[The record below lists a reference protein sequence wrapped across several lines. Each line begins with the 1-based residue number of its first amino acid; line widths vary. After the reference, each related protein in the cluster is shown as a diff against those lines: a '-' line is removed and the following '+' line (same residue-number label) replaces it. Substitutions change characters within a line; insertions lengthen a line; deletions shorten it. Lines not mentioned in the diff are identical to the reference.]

1 MHPHLRTHLTL
12 QLLETP
18 LELVV
23 VEGHLHGEAGLL
35 VEALRAPGR
44 PLQIHDPWPR
54 GKLFPESS
62 QPPRKPRNGKERRWE
77 RKPTAP
83 SRDGSY
89 PKSQRFP
96 SQSDVLNRFVLE
108 ETSMLLSLWLFVFP
122 LCPFKSSV
130 SPQPQ
135 AHKRPSSC
143 HTREGRPS
151 GSRPALNLQ
160 EPMEGFCET
169 PLTEQKRRAKGL

>member
-1 MHPHLRTHLTL
+1 MYLTL

-23 VEGHLHGEAGLL
+23 VEGQLRGEAGLL
-35 VEALRAPGR
+35 VEALGAPGL

-54 GKLFPESS
+54 GKLFPDSS
-62 QPPRKPRNGKERRWE
+62 QPPKKPLNGKERRQE

-83 SRDGSY
+83 CRDGSY
-89 PKSQRFP
+89 PKSRRFS
-96 SQSDVLNRFVLE
+96 SQPDVLNRSVLE

-130 SPQPQ
+130 SPSLKHTNAPPPVIQGRGGLLARDPLWIWRSQ
-135 AHKRPSSC
+135 WKGAKR
-143 HTREGRPS
+143 H
-151 GSRPALNLQ
+151 L
-160 EPMEGFCET
+160 
-169 PLTEQKRRAKGL
+169 